1 MRTFLP
7 KHSKLSSLL
16 VLLLFFGRSTFSVAE
31 AGLELAPSCD
41 QFIKIPIPSADQ
53 PTAQDKESLK
63 DCDAEVLYY
72 GIGVPADPGRA
83 RLCAYIEMETAEEK
97 TDTPLFESAGIL
109 LNIYANG
116 KGAKRNIP
124 LAKRMAC
131 IVWSAPAEL
140 EARLQRL
147 SQIEAGKSLET
158 EFDVCD
164 DITSGRMGGECAAH
178 QERISGAERNRY
190 LSQVRGKLS
199 ASQQSLLSDLEKKL
213 DAFITARS
221 DGEIDQGCTIRMAR
235 LIGEEEVVRVQFA
248 DGIKTLIEGIF
259 GDWKPADYKK
269 ADQELNEV
277 YKRLQGHKE
286 FIAEGVSAEGI

>member
-1 MRTFLP
+1 VRGQT
-7 KHSKLSSLL
+7 
-16 VLLLFFGRSTFSVAE
+16 
-31 AGLELAPSCD
+31 
-41 QFIKIPIPSADQ
+41 I
-53 PTAQDKESLK
+53 
-63 DCDAEVLYY
+63 Y
-72 GIGVPADPGRA
+72 PGRA

-131 IVWSAPAEL
+131 IIWSAPAEL
-140 EARLQRL
+140 EARLEHL

-178 QERISGAERNRY
+178 QERISDAERNRY

-199 ASQQSLLSDLEKKL
+199 AAQRSFLSDLEKKL
-213 DAFITARS
+213 DAFVTARS
-221 DGEIDQGCTIRMAR
+221 DGEIDQGGTIRMAR

-248 DGIKTLIEGIF
+248 DGIKTLIDGIS

-269 ADQELNEV
+269 ADQELNAV
-277 YKRLQGHKE
+277 YKKLQGRKE
-286 FIAEGVSAEGI
+286 FIAEGVSAERIKLSQRAWLKYRDAWVKFGQSLYPDRLPESLITELTRQRVVMLSELAEDEG